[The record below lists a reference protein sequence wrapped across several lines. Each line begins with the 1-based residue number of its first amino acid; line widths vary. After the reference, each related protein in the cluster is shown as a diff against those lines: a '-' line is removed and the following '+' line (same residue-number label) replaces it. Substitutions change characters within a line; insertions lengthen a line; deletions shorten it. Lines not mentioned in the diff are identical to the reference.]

1 MARQRLSNEMD
12 MIQVIQQ
19 QRFFDAALN
28 ILLSKPQIA
37 QLREGTRFKT
47 IELQTSAIPEDAS
60 MKILPSEKVNDR
72 ELTQQQSVT
81 IVFQEQHQESVDQIE
96 SQTFMENHT
105 STKI

>member
-1 MARQRLSNEMD
+1 MARQRLSSEMD